1 MRSSAAE
8 CKLRAQGSQ
17 VQVPAHAQEVYGVK
31 KMKTIL
37 MQHTF
42 GSSVGLLIVMYKASL
57 CKVDRETAY
66 ALYGTLSYILR
77 AFLSIA
83 AKKVTIKSTLG

>member
-8 CKLRAQGSQ
+8 RKLRALGSQ
-17 VQVPAHAQEVYGVK
+17 VQVSAHAQEIYGVK

-42 GSSVGLLIVMYKASL
+42 GSSVGLLIAMYRHLNA
-57 CKVDRETAY
+57 R
-66 ALYGTLSYILR
+66 
-77 AFLSIA
+77 
-83 AKKVTIKSTLG
+83 